1 MITIKSASQID
12 KMKKAGEIVALTHE
26 LMRKNICDGVTT
38 KELDRIAE
46 EFIRSKEAIPS
57 FKNYNGY
64 PASICTS
71 VNDEVIHGIPGNTR
85 LKNGDIIGI
94 DIGAYIDG
102 YHGDSANT
110 YGVGDI
116 SQQAADLIDAAK
128 GGFEAGI
135 QKAVAGNRI
144 GDISSAIQQYVEARG
159 YSIVR
164 EFVGHG
170 VGAQMHEEPE
180 VPNYGRAGH
189 GPRLCSGMTLAVEPM
204 INAGKRNV
212 VMLDDEWTIVTEDG
226 SLSAHY
232 EHSIAITKDEPIL
245 LTVCR

>member
-12 KMKKAGEIVALTHE
+12 KMKRAGEIVALTHE

-46 EFIRSKEAIPS
+46 EFIRSKGAIPS

-64 PASICTS
+64 PASICAS
-71 VNDEVIHGIPGNTR
+71 VNDVVIHGIPGNTR
-85 LKNGDIIGI
+85 LKNGDIVGI

-116 SQQAADLIDAAK
+116 SKEAADLIETAK
-128 GGFEAGI
+128 RGFEEGV
-135 QKAVAGNRI
+135 KMAVAGNRV
-144 GDISSAIQQYVEARG
+144 GDISAAIQQYVESKG

-170 VGAQMHEEPE
+170 VGAQMHEDPE

-189 GPRLCSGMTLAVEPM
+189 GPRLCNGMTLAVEPM

-212 VMLDDEWTIVTEDG
+212 VMLDDDWTIVTEDG

-232 EHSIAITKDEPIL
+232 EHSIAITKEEPIL

>member
-26 LMRKNICDGVTT
+26 LMKKNICDGVTT

-46 EFIRSKEAIPS
+46 EFIRSKGAIPS

-71 VNDEVIHGIPGNTR
+71 VNDVVIHGIPGNTR
-85 LKNGDIIGI
+85 LKNGDIISV

-110 YGVGDI
+110 YGVGNI
-116 SQQAADLIDAAK
+116 SKEAADIIDAAK
-128 GGFEAGI
+128 CGFEAGL
-135 QKAVAGNRI
+135 KMAVAGNRI
-144 GDISSAIQQYVEARG
+144 GDISYAIQQYVESKG
-159 YSIVR
+159 YSVVR

-189 GPRLCSGMTLAVEPM
+189 GPRLCSGMTLAIEPM

-212 VMLDDEWTIVTEDG
+212 LMLEDEWTIITEDG

>member
-1 MITIKSASQID
+1 MISIKSVAQIE
-12 KMKKAGEIVALTHE
+12 KMKRAGEIVALTHE
-26 LMRKNICDGVTT
+26 LMRQNICDGVTT

-46 EFIRSKEAIPS
+46 EFIRSKGAIPS

-64 PASICTS
+64 PASICAS
-71 VNDEVIHGIPGNTR
+71 VNDVVIHGIPGSYT
-85 LKNGDIIGI
+85 LKNGDIVGI

-110 YGVGDI
+110 YGVGEI
-116 SQQAADLIDAAK
+116 SKEASDLIAAAK
-128 GGFEAGI
+128 GGFEAGL
-135 QKAVAGNRI
+135 KMAVDGNRI
-144 GDISSAIQQYVEARG
+144 GDISAAIQKYVEERG
-159 YSIVR
+159 YSVVR

-180 VPNYGRAGH
+180 VPNYGKSGR
-189 GPRLCSGMTLAVEPM
+189 GPRLAPGMTLAVEPM
-204 INAGKRNV
+204 INAGGREIY
-212 VMLDDEWTIVTEDG
+212 MLDDDWTIVTADG

-232 EHSIAITKDEPIL
+232 EHSIAITKNEPVL

>member
-1 MITIKSASQID
+1 MIIIKSASQID
-12 KMKKAGEIVALTHE
+12 KMKRAGEIVALTHE

-46 EFIRSKEAIPS
+46 EFIRSKGAIPS

-64 PASICTS
+64 PASICAS
-71 VNDEVIHGIPGNTR
+71 VNDVVIHGIPNNTQ

-116 SQQAADLIDAAK
+116 SKEAADLIDTAK
-128 GGFEAGI
+128 GCFEAGL
-135 QKAVAGNRI
+135 KMAVVGNRV
-144 GDISSAIQQYVEARG
+144 GDISSAVQQYAESRG
-159 YSIVR
+159 YSVVR

-180 VPNYGRAGH
+180 VPNYGRSGR
-189 GPRLCSGMTLAVEPM
+189 GPRLCAGMTLAIEPM
-204 INAGKRNV
+204 INAGKKEIL
-212 VMLDDEWTIVTEDG
+212 MLDDEWTIVTEDG

-232 EHSIAITKDEPIL
+232 EHSIAVTKEEPIL
-245 LTVCR
+245 LTICR